1 MSSKIPSSQARSSP
15 VTVNPSPNNS
25 RFWWTVI
32 TLALPIALQMLLQS
46 MLGMAD
52 VMMVSGLGSAAV
64 AAVGLAAKLHFL
76 LLVIMGGLATGCSV
90 LVAQYSGANM
100 FSRCQRTLA
109 VTLVVGVVLV
119 MPFALLFGVA
129 PELWL
134 GWVNPDPDVVRLTA
148 QYLRIT
154 APALL
159 LIQVTITFEASLRAL
174 GNTTLP
180 LLASAFS
187 VVINVA
193 LNYVLIFGH
202 FGFPALGVAG
212 AAWGTLI
219 ARALQMLF
227 ILGWIYGRN
236 HGFALHRSHFQ
247 EALNGAVVKRF
258 AAFALPL
265 MVNYGIWGLGNATYH
280 VLTGY
285 AGTHALAVMGVI
297 VPIESAFFALFV
309 GLASASAVMVGR
321 SLGADDKEDAWRL
334 HKIFDR
340 LTIILV
346 VLLSLLLWWL
356 RPWILGFFDQVQ
368 EPAASL
374 LNYTLM
380 IFCALVWIKILN
392 MVRIIGVLR
401 AGGDNRFVLITDFTV
416 MWLIGLPVVAYG
428 IFILG
433 LPFLFIYALM
443 SVEDIFKFLPAW
455 WRIGKRRWMQ
465 NLTRD
470 EK

>member
-1 MSSKIPSSQARSSP
+1 M
-15 VTVNPSPNNS
+15 
-25 RFWWTVI
+25 
-32 TLALPIALQMLLQS
+32 LALPIALQMLLQA

-52 VMMVSGLGSAAV
+52 VMMVSGLGSEAV

-76 LLVIMGGLATGCSV
+76 LLVVMGGLATGCSV
-90 LVAQYSGANM
+90 LVAQYSGANK
-100 FSRCQRTLA
+100 FAHCQRTLA

-119 MPFALLFGVA
+119 MPFVLLFGVA
-129 PELWL
+129 PKLWL
-134 GWVNPDPDVVRLTA
+134 SWVNPDPEVVHLAA

-154 APALL
+154 APALI
-159 LIQVTITFEASLRAL
+159 LIQVSITFEASLRAL

-180 LLASAFS
+180 LLAGALS

-202 FGFPALGVAG
+202 FGFPTLGVAG
-212 AAWGTLI
+212 AAWGTLV
-219 ARALQMLF
+219 ARAIQMLF
-227 ILGWIYGRN
+227 ILAWIYWRN
-236 HGFALHRSHFQ
+236 HGFALRWSHFQ
-247 EALNGAVVKRF
+247 EALVGRVVKRF
-258 AAFALPL
+258 VAFSLPL

-309 GLASASAVMVGR
+309 GLANASAVMVGR
-321 SLGADDKEDAWRL
+321 SLGADNQEEAWRL

-346 VLLSLLLWWL
+346 VFLALVLWSM

-374 LNYTLM
+374 LNQTLM
-380 IFCALVWIKILN
+380 IFSVLVWIKVLN

-416 MWLIGLPVVAYG
+416 MWLIGLPVVAYA
-428 IFILG
+428 IFGLG
-433 LPFLFIYALM
+433 LPFLLLYTLM
-443 SVEDIFKFLPAW
+443 FVEDAFKFVPTW
-455 WRIGKRRWMQ
+455 WRIGKRRWMN

-470 EK
+470 D